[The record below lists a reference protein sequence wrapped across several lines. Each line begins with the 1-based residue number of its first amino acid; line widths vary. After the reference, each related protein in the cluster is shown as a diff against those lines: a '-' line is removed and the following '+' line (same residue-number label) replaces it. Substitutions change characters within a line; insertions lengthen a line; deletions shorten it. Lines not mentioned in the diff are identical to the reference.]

1 MYPWSLC
8 TLAMPPV
15 KSTAIYAPHHA
26 QGTGWKSVFYC
37 NDWLSR
43 TGDAKLLQVRAL
55 REGAAGRGLYR

>member
-1 MYPWSLC
+1 MYLWSLC

-15 KSTAIYAPHHA
+15 KNTAIYAPHHV

-43 TGDAKLLQVRAL
+43 TGDAKLLQVRTDAH
-55 REGAAGRGLYR
+55 RRQAEG